1 MRLLSIRADA
11 GKSGQAQHGGRSRD
25 VARAL
30 KFAAIGVA
38 CVWSVGGVS
47 SALAQL
53 PPAPAGVE
61 VTTIHGIEF
70 STIGN
75 PGNRTPTDQENQTR
89 INPFGSVPYT
99 YRMARTELTAA
110 QYLPFIQAY
119 AEAFPSQNLTFVER
133 SSFIRRAGPGEP
145 LAVIPGYENWAVD
158 VPFGM
163 AMRYCNWLHND
174 RVGGVSGIEGG
185 VYDMS
190 LVRFDSEGRYSDT
203 ITRSANARFWLP
215 SIDEWVKAGY
225 YDPNRYGPG
234 QDGYWYYPHRSELP
248 PVPGVDSDISQ
259 SIVNWGPVVRF
270 PHAQSPWG
278 LFDVSGSSFEWS
290 DATRD
295 MPSAGRL
302 LLGSG
307 IGAPDYLDELPNSFS
322 VFTLGGSSSLG
333 GIRIATVPTPGTA
346 AAAYVCLFCLTLR
359 PRRIL

>member
-11 GKSGQAQHGGRSRD
+11 GKSGQSEQGGR
-25 VARAL
+25 ARVLAGVL
-30 KFAAIGVA
+30 TLAAMGVF
-38 CVWSVGGVS
+38 VVGGVGGVS
-47 SALAQL
+47 TALAQL

-75 PGNRTPTDQENQTR
+75 PGNRAPTDQENRTR
-89 INPFGSVPYT
+89 TNPFGSVPYT

-133 SSFIRRAGPGEP
+133 SSFIRRAAPGEP
-145 LAVIPGYENWAVD
+145 LSVIPGYENWAVD

-203 ITRSANARFWLP
+203 ITRSANAKFWLP
-215 SIDEWVKAGY
+215 SINEWVKAGY

-248 PVPGVDSDISQ
+248 PVPGVDSDIGL
-259 SIVNWGPVVRF
+259 SILEWGPVVRF

-290 DATRD
+290 DATDR
-295 MPSAGRL
+295 MPSIGRVA
-302 LLGSG
+302 LGSG
-307 IGAPDYLDELPNSFS
+307 IGSPDYLDELRISAS
-322 VFTLGGSSSLG
+322 RISLAHTSLA
-333 GIRIATVPTPGTA
+333 GIRIATIPTPAGGA
-346 AAAYVCLFCLTLR
+346 ILVFACGWFAFRSRRYV
-359 PRRIL
+359 